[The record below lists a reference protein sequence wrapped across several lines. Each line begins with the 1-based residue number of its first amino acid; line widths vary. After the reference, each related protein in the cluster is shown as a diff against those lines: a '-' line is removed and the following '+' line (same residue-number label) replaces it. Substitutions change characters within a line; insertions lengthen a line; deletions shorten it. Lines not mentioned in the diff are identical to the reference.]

1 MTAACGRYAPS
12 PTGALHFGNLRT
24 GLIAWLQARL
34 AGGRFVMRME
44 DLDLPRTRPGSAE
57 QILEDLHW
65 LGIEWDAGPDI
76 PDDVGPY
83 TQSER
88 DEHYQAALD
97 ELAGA
102 GHLFECY
109 CSRKDIQ
116 LAASAPHG
124 PAGAIYP
131 GTCRGGSKQDRHGLP
146 SVLRFR
152 PQPGVRSFD
161 DEVYGR
167 IEQDLAQDVG
177 DFVVRRRDGLF
188 AYQLAVVVDDALM
201 GVTDVVR
208 GADLLDSTPRQLAL
222 FDALGHEAPRYWHVP
237 LVMDESGRRMAKR
250 DIGNLATPFQGE
262 GKSAAQLVGEL
273 AASAGLIDDVS
284 AISAQKLLASLSL
297 ESFRE
302 CLRRLAYDSG
312 SGEL

>member
-57 QILEDLHW
+57 QILEDLRW
-65 LGIEWDAGPDI
+65 LGIEWDAGPDFH
-76 PDDVGPY
+76 DDVGPY

-124 PAGAIYP
+124 PAGTIYP
-131 GTCRGGSKQDRHGLP
+131 GTCRGGLTQHNDGQP

-152 PQPGVRSFD
+152 VQPGARSFD

-167 IEQDLAQDVG
+167 IEQDLARDVG

-208 GADLLDSTPRQLAL
+208 GADLLDSTLRQLAL

-237 LVMDESGRRMAKR
+237 LVMDASGRRMAKR
-250 DIGNLATPFQGE
+250 YIGNLATPFRGE

-273 AASAGLIDDVS
+273 AASAGLTGDDS
-284 AISAQKLLASLSL
+284 AISAQELLVSLTL

-302 CLRRLAYDSG
+302 RLRRLAYDSG